1 MLEEIKKT
9 AAFID
14 AATSSFAPEVG
25 IILGTGLGGFAD
37 KIDTAFAIE
46 YKDIPGFPV
55 STVEGHKGRMIFGTV
70 EGRKVVAMQGRF
82 HYYEGYTMQQVTF
95 PVRVMQQLGIKYLF
109 VSNASG
115 GINTSFRVGDLM
127 VITDHINLM
136 PNPLIGRNIAELGP
150 RFPDMHNCYDK
161 ALIAKATAIA
171 EEENIK
177 LQYGVYVGGTG
188 PTFETQAEYR
198 YFKNIG
204 GDAAGMSTVPEV
216 IVARHMSIPVFGVSV
231 ITNCGLSDEVGDHED
246 VQRQGKKAGIKME
259 VLFKRDKTAV
269 RYGKQSDSGG
279 QRGYRPRSPHHRERR
294 EGRPHP
300 PGDDRALVR
309 PSGQRGQGAYRVAHH
324 HAVARPCRRGRQIC
338 P

>member
-136 PNPLIGRNIAELGP
+136 PNPLIGPNMAQLGP

-161 ALIAKATAIA
+161 SLIAAATAGACAGFLVWNFYPAKVFMGDTGSMFFGGIVTALAFVMQRPELVLFFGIVYIWDAMTVVIQRTYFKATHGKRIFRMTPIHHAFEMRGWREVKIDGFFALIAVI
-171 EEENIK
+171 
-177 LQYGVYVGGTG
+177 GVAMGIFY
-188 PTFETQAEYR
+188 
-198 YFKNIG
+198 IC
-204 GDAAGMSTVPEV
+204 
-216 IVARHMSIPVFGVSV
+216 VA
-231 ITNCGLSDEVGDHED
+231 
-246 VQRQGKKAGIKME
+246 
-259 VLFKRDKTAV
+259 
-269 RYGKQSDSGG
+269 
-279 QRGYRPRSPHHRERR
+279 
-294 EGRPHP
+294 
-300 PGDDRALVR
+300 
-309 PSGQRGQGAYRVAHH
+309 
-324 HAVARPCRRGRQIC
+324 
-338 P
+338 